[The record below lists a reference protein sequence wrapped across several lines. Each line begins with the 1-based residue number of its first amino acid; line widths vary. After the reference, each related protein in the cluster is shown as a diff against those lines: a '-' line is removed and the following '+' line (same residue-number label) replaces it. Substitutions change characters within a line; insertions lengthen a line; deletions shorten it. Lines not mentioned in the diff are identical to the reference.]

1 MGLFSGL
8 EKMGMNK
15 VSKDNL
21 FASAKKET
29 PAAGAAAATAAE
41 PEEKKK
47 NEMDYLIDKTHECP
61 ICGTKFKNRGVKA
74 GRVRMIGQD
83 LDLRPK
89 YEQLDQLKYGVLVC
103 SNCGYAAVES
113 FFKGLYDRQKKMI
126 EDSLPKPVTYKEP
139 EAEYSYDDA
148 LMRYQLAVACCMA
161 KQSKDSEKAY
171 TCLRMA
177 WLLRGKAE
185 SLDKDAAD
193 YKEQLK
199 SCKDDET
206 EALTLAY
213 EGFIGALKVEDF
225 PIAGMDEHTVMYLC
239 AALANRLGRYDD
251 AMTIL
256 SRLMTSREVNPRIK
270 DKAFD
275 LKENVR
281 ERLKE
286 IEEANKALQ

>member
-1 MGLFSGL
+1 MNPENIERSLNVGFSG
-8 EKMGMNK
+8 G
-15 VSKDNL
+15 
-21 FASAKKET
+21 
-29 PAAGAAAATAAE
+29 
-41 PEEKKK
+41 EKKK

-225 PIAGMDEHTVMYLC
+225 PIAGMDQSTLNFLI
-239 AALANRLGRYDD
+239 AALAFELEKYDVS
-251 AMTIL
+251 ARMVSSVITNSSVS
-256 SRLMTSREVNPRIK
+256 SRLK
-270 DKAFD
+270 DRARD
-275 LKENVR
+275 LKDMIAAKLKEK
-281 ERLKE
+281 ERLF
-286 IEEANKALQ
+286 